1 MSTNVILKNMENKL
15 IYVRSNCHLDDHGI
29 GSYQIDLKCCL
40 KGVIQVDHEGAF
52 AQSKRVSFCLHLP
65 RHVFVNHVGFLHHL
79 GIRKEN
85 VTIEKLTPDEET
97 VEKKTSK
104 PTLMAYK
111 RALHFF
117 LAR

>member
-1 MSTNVILKNMENKL
+1 MENEL
-15 IYVRSNCHLDDHGI
+15 MYVRSNCHLVDHGI

-85 VTIEKLTPDEET
+85 VTI
-97 VEKKTSK
+97 
-104 PTLMAYK
+104 
-111 RALHFF
+111 
-117 LAR
+117 